1 MKLVPTR
8 NELQV
13 IDFGLLSIRQTTQG
27 IRKSIGKSIRA
38 DQKRD
43 SERLQIEKGRMDAD
57 KKKRAESLV
66 EAKNPSNS

>member
-27 IRKSIGKSIRA
+27 IRKSLGKSIRA

-57 KKKRAESLV
+57 KKKRC
-66 EAKNPSNS
+66 

>member
-38 DQKRD
+38 E
-43 SERLQIEKGRMDAD
+43 ERF
-57 KKKRAESLV
+57 
-66 EAKNPSNS
+66 